1 MAHSLKA
8 PGFNPC
14 TFVLDPAFAFS
25 CNLCRYD
32 VAFSIRSPSRTVA
45 DKVILTPTSG
55 AYAVGRYTLIPGDAA
70 LESRLVSTLEP
81 EKSEKLLPSLCSFA
95 FKFILYLYN
104 AAGSMVALMA
114 RKRLR
119 EKGGNI

>member
-1 MAHSLKA
+1 
-8 PGFNPC
+8 
-14 TFVLDPAFAFS
+14 
-25 CNLCRYD
+25 LCRYD

-55 AYAVGRYTLIPGDAA
+55 AYAVGRYTSIPGDAA
-70 LESRLVSTLEP
+70 LGSRLVSTLEP
-81 EKSEKLLPSLCSFA
+81 EKSEKLLPSLFSFA
-95 FKFILYLYN
+95 FKFILYRYN

-114 RKRLR
+114 RKSLR